1 MHGEKETLKEEP
13 EPVKEVSVI
22 FDGSA
27 RLAKLDY
34 SFGSRVAI
42 GGMRDV
48 ASANGTAVIN
58 FSMQIFIVVCFS
70 HTIDNVGS
78 HFEFQILDF
87 FVRFWIGLFSFS
99 YISKLAWRED
109 RTVKPYLQRDQVVE

>member
-1 MHGEKETLKEEP
+1 M
-13 EPVKEVSVI
+13 
-22 FDGSA
+22 
-27 RLAKLDY
+27 DY